1 MGVGRGFFSFIFSTT
16 KATNMSTHPSD
27 FVPDFTRRDQLEA
40 FVGTI
45 CVNTTGRLGIVTH
58 VEVIGDSW
66 RCAGFGLDGNGV
78 WTSAHP
84 TIIAEAEDFY
94 NTLKTRFGG
103 ALSWNQ
109 RVVDIAPVLAVIE
122 LLREDLNDHLSILNS
137 PSEVENRAD
146 PTITS

>member
-1 MGVGRGFFSFIFSTT
+1 
-16 KATNMSTHPSD
+16 MSTHPSD

-58 VEVIGDSW
+58 VEVELDSW
-66 RCAGFGLDGNGV
+66 RCAGFGLDGYGI

-84 TIIAEAEDFY
+84 TIIAEGEDFY
-94 NTLKTRFGG
+94 NTLKARFGG

-109 RVVDIAPVLAVIE
+109 RVVDIAPIVDAVE
-122 LLREDLNDHLSILNS
+122 QLRDDFSDHISMLDS
-137 PSEVENRAD
+137 PSESSVAAD
-146 PTITS
+146 VT